1 MEAKICT
8 NEVLLNL
15 LLRLMQIQNRN
26 CVTANEVERFQKYI
40 SDEAKKQNVEVSF
53 FYDMT
58 ERLDLIR
65 KFIDTVVINGKV
77 VYRLNLSI
85 TPNDV
90 RKLTTLLD
98 FYQKQ
103 HLNLT
108 CVNDEEFLES
118 LNDFT
123 SESEKE
129 SIDFKHVDEK
139 RQLDI
144 IYQLFVME
152 KQKRE
157 LEKKLYMMKLNGA
170 FRIDEVEAESI
181 LEQYPEI
188 TESDFIG
195 KMMR

>member
-1 MEAKICT
+1 MEVKICT

-15 LLRLMQIQNRN
+15 LFRLMQTQNRN
-26 CVTANEVERFQKYI
+26 CVTASEVERFQKYI
-40 SDEAKKQNVEVSF
+40 GEEAKKQNVEVSF

-90 RKLTTLLD
+90 KKLATLLD

-103 HLNLT
+103 HINLT
-108 CVNDEEFLES
+108 FVNDEEFFAS

-129 SIDFKHVDEK
+129 SIDFKHVDER
-139 RQLDI
+139 RQLGI
-144 IYQLFVME
+144 IYQLFAIE
-152 KQKRE
+152 KQRRK
-157 LEKKLYMMKLNGA
+157 LENSLYMMQLNGA
-170 FRIDEVEAESI
+170 SGIDEVEAEAI

>member
-1 MEAKICT
+1 MEVKICT
-8 NEVLLNL
+8 NEVLLKL
-15 LLRLMQIQNRN
+15 LFRLMQTQNRN
-26 CVTANEVERFQKYI
+26 CVTASEVERFQKYI
-40 SDEAKKQNVEVSF
+40 SEEAKKQNVEVSF

-85 TPNDV
+85 TFYDV
-90 RKLTTLLD
+90 RKLATLLD

-103 HLNLT
+103 HINLN
-108 CVNDEEFLES
+108 CVNDEEFLAS

-129 SIDFKHVDEK
+129 SIDFKRVDEK
-139 RQLDI
+139 RQLAI
-144 IYQLFVME
+144 IYQLSMLE

-157 LEKKLYMMKLNGA
+157 LENGLHMMHLNGA
-170 FRIDEVEAESI
+170 SRIDEVNAEAL
-181 LEQYPEI
+181 LEQYPKI
-188 TESDFIG
+188 TEYDFIE
-195 KMMR
+195 KAIR

>member
-1 MEAKICT
+1 MEVKICT
-8 NEVLLNL
+8 NEVLLKL
-15 LLRLMQIQNRN
+15 LFRLMQTQNRN
-26 CVTANEVERFQKYI
+26 SVTASEVERFQKYI
-40 SDEAKKQNVEVSF
+40 SEEAKKQNVEVSF

-85 TPNDV
+85 TFYDV
-90 RKLTTLLD
+90 RKLATLLD

-103 HLNLT
+103 HINLT
-108 CVNDEEFLES
+108 CVNDEEFLAS

-129 SIDFKHVDEK
+129 SIDFKHVDEN
-139 RQLDI
+139 RQLNI
-144 IYQLFVME
+144 IYQLFAIE

-157 LEKKLYMMKLNGA
+157 LEKKLNMMQLNGA
-170 FRIDEVEAESI
+170 SGIDEVEAEAI

-188 TESDFIG
+188 TEFDFIG